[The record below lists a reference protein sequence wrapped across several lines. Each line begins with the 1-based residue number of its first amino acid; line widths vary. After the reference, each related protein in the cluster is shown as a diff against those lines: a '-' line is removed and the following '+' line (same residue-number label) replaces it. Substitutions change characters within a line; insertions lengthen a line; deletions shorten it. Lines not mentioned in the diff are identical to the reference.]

1 MIRKIAIF
9 FLLIVLIA
17 GGVMVVKKKKMAL
30 EKVPPPEKNPIV
42 VNASRIEY
50 GEFPEIRRYL
60 GTIRA
65 KVASDISPRIS
76 GHIIQVRVR
85 EGDIVKKGDLLT
97 LIDDREQR
105 DRINEFEARLSAAK
119 TAFAAQGRIYSRDK
133 KLFDAKAI
141 SQEALD
147 KSKAARDAA
156 WAEVKTLEAALD
168 TAETELSYTRLKAPF
183 DGVITER
190 LQDPGDLSLPGKAV
204 LSMEATKSGYYIEVK
219 VPQDEFPL
227 LKKGLTVWL
236 SMEKRNGATGNE
248 AGRLKLALSRLHPS
262 VKTGTLATLEAD
274 IDTRPFGL
282 PAGATVETGIEA
294 GFHKG
299 FKVPVRAILEN
310 VDASYC
316 FLVDQE
322 SRIHVKEV
330 SVLYQGP
337 EFAVISGKGLRAGA
351 RVVVAQESALLRLH
365 EGQQVKV
372 LEAVNADRA

>member
-1 MIRKIAIF
+1 
-9 FLLIVLIA
+9 
-17 GGVMVVKKKKMAL
+17 
-30 EKVPPPEKNPIV
+30 
-42 VNASRIEY
+42 
-50 GEFPEIRRYL
+50 
-60 GTIRA
+60 
-65 KVASDISPRIS
+65 
-76 GHIIQVRVR
+76 
-85 EGDIVKKGDLLT
+85 
-97 LIDDREQR
+97 
-105 DRINEFEARLSAAK
+105 
-119 TAFAAQGRIYSRDK
+119 
-133 KLFDAKAI
+133 
-141 SQEALD
+141 
-147 KSKAARDAA
+147 
-156 WAEVKTLEAALD
+156 LD